1 MGVEL
6 KKFIYIGV
14 LISLLSFVFEAC
26 VTQPLLKFGLT
37 SESDRTEIKRGRKAI
52 LLVRLA
58 LAGPD
63 GRHTEPFPISC
74 DSSLLGPLCPSNFFV
89 SLRGSDQLWG
99 SVTRVVQERFL
110 SEESRKL
117 GWAYFLVSPGFY
129 YMTVDR
135 NLDKLDG
142 FQISRGFQFGRWLI
156 EVPPDA
162 PIVYAGTLRLPLIL
176 KKRLFGASYTIID
189 VEHSEIHKEQA
200 GALELVTQHLGDLG
214 PVKTVLMKPHRAD
227 TFKLRRPKSTRGTS
241 NPQHNAPQ

>member
-1 MGVEL
+1 M
-6 KKFIYIGV
+6 
-14 LISLLSFVFEAC
+14 
-26 VTQPLLKFGLT
+26 T

-52 LLVRLA
+52 VLVRLA

-63 GRHTEPFPISC
+63 GRHTEPFPIRC
-74 DSSLLGPLCPSNFFV
+74 QRKGLCPSNFFV

-135 NLDKLDG
+135 NLDNGG
-142 FQISRGFQFGRWLI
+142 FQISRGSQFGRWLI

-162 PIVYAGTLRLPLIL
+162 PIVYAGTLRLPH
-176 KKRLFGASYTIID
+176 IID

-200 GALELVTQHLGDLG
+200 WALELVTQHLGDLG
-214 PVKTVLMKPHRAD
+214 PVKTVLMEPHRAD